1 VEITRQKFLIGAAS
15 TLLIPA
21 VEVAEARST
30 VITRLPASKAKRLAW
45 TIDDGVSADAVG
57 SYLDIPEKGEHH
69 LTLFV
74 TSVYSSWRT
83 HSKQIS
89 RLLAAGKIQL
99 GNQTVNHSDL
109 TTLNDQ
115 QIKKQLMGCH
125 NFMLDEFGYD
135 ARPYFRPP
143 YGSSNTKVRSV
154 AAELGYTVPTMWYGS
169 FGDNF
174 GVPEERILYFAKK
187 WIADERIVIDH
198 CNRLKTQKSLTQIQ
212 DIIRSRGL
220 HSVTLTEAFGKN
232 FK

>member
-1 VEITRQKFLIGAAS
+1 MEITRQKFLIGAAS

-57 SYLDIPEKGEHH
+57 SYLDIAEKGEHH

-99 GNQTVNHSDL
+99 GNHTVNHSDL

-212 DIIRSRGL
+212 DIMRSRGL

>member
-1 VEITRQKFLIGAAS
+1 MEITRQKFLIGAAS

-30 VITRLPASKAKRLAW
+30 IITRLPASKAKRLAW

-57 SYLDIPEKGEHH
+57 SYLDIAEKGEHH

-99 GNQTVNHSDL
+99 GNHTVNHSDL

-212 DIIRSRGL
+212 DIMRSRGL

>member
-1 VEITRQKFLIGAAS
+1 MEITRQKFLIGAAS
-15 TLLIPA
+15 TLLIPV
-21 VEVAEARST
+21 VEIAEARST
-30 VITRLPASKAKRLAW
+30 TITRLPASKAKRLAW
-45 TIDDGVSADAVG
+45 TIDDGVSSDAVR
-57 SYLDIPEKGEHH
+57 SYLDIAEKGEHH

-99 GNQTVNHSDL
+99 GNHTVNHKDL
-109 TTLNDQ
+109 TTLNEQ

-125 NFMLDEFGYD
+125 NFLLDEVDYD

-143 YGSSNTKVRSV
+143 YGISNVKVRSV
-154 AAELGYTVPTMWYGS
+154 AADLGYTVPTMWYGS

-174 GVPEERILYFAKK
+174 GVPEERIVRFAKK
-187 WIADERIVIDH
+187 WIADERILIDH
-198 CNRLKTQKSLTQIQ
+198 CNRLKTQKSLNQIQ
-212 DIIRSRGL
+212 DIMKSGGL
-220 HSVTLTEAFGKN
+220 RSVTLTEAFGKD

>member
-15 TLLIPA
+15 ILLIPA

-57 SYLDIPEKGEHH
+57 SYLDIAEKGEHH

-99 GNQTVNHSDL
+99 GNHTVNHSDL

-212 DIIRSRGL
+212 DIMRSRGL

>member
-1 VEITRQKFLIGAAS
+1 MEITRQKFLIGAAS
-15 TLLIPA
+15 TLLIPT

-30 VITRLPASKAKRLAW
+30 IVTRLPASKVKRLAW
-45 TIDDGVSADAVG
+45 TIDDGVSAGAVG
-57 SYLDIPEKGEHH
+57 SYLDIAEKGEHH

-83 HSKQIS
+83 HSKQIA

-99 GNQTVNHSDL
+99 GNHTVNHSDL
-109 TTLNDQ
+109 TTLNEQ

-143 YGSSNTKVRSV
+143 YGSSNVKVRSV
-154 AAELGYTVPTMWYGS
+154 AADLGYTVPAMWYGS

-198 CNRLKTQKSLTQIQ
+198 CNRLKTQKALRQIQ
-212 DIIRSRGL
+212 DIMKSRGL

>member
-1 VEITRQKFLIGAAS
+1 
-15 TLLIPA
+15 
-21 VEVAEARST
+21 
-30 VITRLPASKAKRLAW
+30 
-45 TIDDGVSADAVG
+45 
-57 SYLDIPEKGEHH
+57 
-69 LTLFV
+69 
-74 TSVYSSWRT
+74 
-83 HSKQIS
+83 
-89 RLLAAGKIQL
+89 LLAAGKIQL
-99 GNQTVNHSDL
+99 GNHTVNHSDL
-109 TTLNDQ
+109 TTLNEQ

-143 YGSSNTKVRSV
+143 YGSSNVKVRSV
-154 AAELGYTVPTMWYGS
+154 AADLGYTVPAMWYGS

-198 CNRLKTQKSLTQIQ
+198 CNRLKTQKSLKQIQ
-212 DIIRSRGL
+212 DIMRSRGL

>member
-1 VEITRQKFLIGAAS
+1 MEITRQKFLIGAAS

-57 SYLDIPEKGEHH
+57 SYLDIAEKGEHH

-99 GNQTVNHSDL
+99 GNHTVNHSDL

-174 GVPEERILYFAKK
+174 GVSEERILYFAKK

-212 DIIRSRGL
+212 DIMRSRGL

>member
-1 VEITRQKFLIGAAS
+1 
-15 TLLIPA
+15 

-57 SYLDIPEKGEHH
+57 SYLDIAEKGEHH

-99 GNQTVNHSDL
+99 GNHTVNHSDL

-174 GVPEERILYFAKK
+174 GVSEERILYFAKK

-212 DIIRSRGL
+212 DIMRSRGL

>member
-1 VEITRQKFLIGAAS
+1 MEITRQKFLIGAAS
-15 TLLIPA
+15 TLLIPT

-30 VITRLPASKAKRLAW
+30 IVTRLPASKVKRLAW
-45 TIDDGVSADAVG
+45 TIDDGVSAGAVG
-57 SYLDIPEKGEHH
+57 SYLDIAEKGEHH

-99 GNQTVNHSDL
+99 GNHTVNHSDL
-109 TTLNDQ
+109 TTLNEQ

-143 YGSSNTKVRSV
+143 YGSSNVKVRSV
-154 AAELGYTVPTMWYGS
+154 AADLGYTVPAMWYGS

-198 CNRLKTQKSLTQIQ
+198 CNRLKTQKALRQIQ
-212 DIIRSRGL
+212 DIMKSRGL

>member
-57 SYLDIPEKGEHH
+57 SYLDIAEKGEHH

-99 GNQTVNHSDL
+99 GNHTVNHSDL

-212 DIIRSRGL
+212 DIMRSRGL